1 MAEVLDLVC
10 GPASPLPETY
20 QRYRLVAHLGSGG
33 QAEVYRAVRLCGGV
47 TSAPLTVKVFRI
59 DPKRPLVDE
68 LRSWDKG
75 DAALMDL
82 NNRGVLGICRRADGF
97 YGPPPHRPGEAPEPG
112 NAVPYQIYDYLHG
125 VNLRVYLLSAGAA
138 GPGPKL
144 NAVAALRTL
153 AGVLRELHHPG
164 DPGATPVLHMDVK
177 PSNVMVLANGEV
189 RLIDFTG
196 ARYWRTEEITQIAY
210 TPESGG
216 PEALHGRVGPSYDV
230 HGFGAVAYFL
240 VTGALPRGQEAPPP
254 AANPVLSGR
263 PALRDVLLAPL
274 ADRPGDRPSTLE
286 LGAWVDR
293 LATLVRAG
301 SVPETGVDWAEPEQA
316 VTVRAVGRAAVVSGT
331 ETDAFQRIER
341 LERELV
347 QLRGSLN
354 GDRAQPGGPL
364 LAAAAYAA
372 HPLNGRAPQSA
383 PDDLAVSAPGS
394 SAPGSSSPDR
404 PVVAGAGAYPSAA
417 NGGAAHGGAAHG
429 GPGSGGA
436 ASAGAGGGGA
446 NGGPVNPTMVNPT
459 MVNATMANRTLV
471 NNPQGGGEGRRNSPA
486 SGGPAPTR
494 LAPGAP
500 QAATALGDRSG
511 SDGQPS
517 AAEQAIR
524 GRATVVPKP
533 PPGPDTSVYL
543 PGDPPRQPR
552 TPMNEQVR
560 LLKRGGGWS
569 WFGGIVAFIGW
580 SVWAIANR
588 GHSPFVPLLE
598 FALVLVVGAG
608 LFVLLRLLG
617 RLVVERWMG
626 RRRRSARLAH
636 LVTALYLV
644 AVGVEYLHQ
653 TPWVMHV
660 VSWVQQ
666 T

>member
-47 TSAPLTVKVFRI
+47 ASAPMTVKVFRV

-75 DAALMDL
+75 DATLMDL
-82 NNRGVLGICRRADGF
+82 NNRGVTGICRRADGF

-144 NAVAALRTL
+144 NAVSALRTL
-153 AGVLRELHHPG
+153 AGILRELHHPD

-196 ARYWRTEEITQIAY
+196 ARYWRTGEITQIAY

-216 PEALHGRVGPSYDV
+216 PEALRGQVGPAYDV
-230 HGFGAVAYFL
+230 HGLGAVAYFM
-240 VTGALPRGQEAPPP
+240 VTGALPRGEQAPPP
-254 AANPVLSGR
+254 AAHPVLSGR

-286 LGAWVDR
+286 LNAWVDR
-293 LATLVRAG
+293 LAALVRSG
-301 SVPETGVDWAEPEQA
+301 SLPETGVDWAEPEQA

-347 QLRGSLN
+347 KLRGSL
-354 GDRAQPGGPL
+354 GADRAASAGPL

-372 HPLNGRAPQSA
+372 HPLGDRESPAGTE
-383 PDDLAVSAPGS
+383 PGS
-394 SAPGSSSPDR
+394 PEP
-404 PVVAGAGAYPSAA
+404 AGAGLGGLATARMGRA
-417 NGGAAHGGAAHG
+417 NGGSGGGPNGGSPGGSPGAGAA
-429 GPGSGGA
+429 A
-436 ASAGAGGGGA
+436 ATVLNDSLADRGL
-446 NGGPVNPTMVNPT
+446 N
-459 MVNATMANRTLV
+459 NRTLV
-471 NNPQGGGEGRRNSPA
+471 ERPGGGGSGGGNGRPGGA
-486 SGGPAPTR
+486 SSGPAPTR
-494 LAPGAP
+494 LAEADQSGGGAHP
-500 QAATALGDRSG
+500 A
-511 SDGQPS
+511 DGQG
-517 AAEQAIR
+517 AGEQAIR
-524 GRATVVPKP
+524 GRAAVVSKP
-533 PPGPDTSVYL
+533 PPGPDTSVYE
-543 PGDPPRQPR
+543 PGEPPREPR
-552 TPMNEQVR
+552 PSMDEQIRV
-560 LLKRGGGWS
+560 LKRGGGWT
-569 WFGGIVAFIGW
+569 WFGGIVAFVGW
-580 SVWAIANR
+580 GVWAIANR
-588 GHSPFVPLLE
+588 GQSLFAPLLE
-598 FALVLVVGAG
+598 FAAVLAVGAG
-608 LFVLLRLLG
+608 LFIVFRLMG

-626 RRRRSARLAH
+626 HRRQTARLAH
-636 LVTALYLV
+636 LGTALYLV
-644 AVGVEYLHQ
+644 VVGVAYLRQ
-653 TPWVMHV
+653 TPWVMHL
-660 VSWVQQ
+660 VSWVHGA
-666 T
+666 